1 MLQKNMCLECQEKY
15 MVFFF
20 FFMNPGLR
28 NSVKN
33 LPKNKFKCL
42 SQEFNQNSQSQQRK
56 RIYPDKYVNKLERLD
71 GIK

>member
-15 MVFFF
+15 MAFF

-56 RIYPDKYVNKLERLD
+56 RIYPDKYVNRFESFD

>member
-1 MLQKNMCLECQEKY
+1 
-15 MVFFF
+15 
-20 FFMNPGLR
+20 MNPGLR

-56 RIYPDKYVNKLERLD
+56 RIYPDKYVNRFKSFD